1 MKGWTYCINPFR
13 KSLRRKTKLRRIG
26 GYACAGLLLCVAM
39 SAPAQRRPVL
49 DQIDVPHDYYYREM
63 YLPQLTSGPSSVAFT
78 PDGRSLI
85 YSMQGSLWQ
94 QRVDSGTAVQLTAG
108 PGYDYQPDVA
118 PDGARVV
125 FTRYLADALEL
136 QVLDLASGA
145 VQQITRGGAVNC
157 EPRWSPD
164 GKRIAWVSTS
174 GTGHFHVFVGKLNG
188 SRLEG
193 GAPWPERKST
203 TARYYYS
210 AYDHELS
217 PSWSPDGNE
226 IAYVG
231 NPEIIY
237 GTGSIWRRAL
247 TRDAQPHLVR
257 QEETTWRA
265 RPDWSPDGKRIIYA
279 SYTGRNWHQ
288 IWSTTAAGNGD
299 PLALTYGVGDAT
311 GARWSA
317 DGRHIAY
324 LSNSTGDTQIHV
336 MEIPGARAQVLTIR
350 ERRYLKP
357 MGQLQLHI
365 TGAAAHGPE
374 VAARVAVVAADGRAY
389 APDDAW
395 MHAEDGYDRALAPFE
410 THYFHSQGQS
420 SLALPPGIAK
430 ITVYRGLATQIAR
443 AEILVRAGETVAVD
457 IALKPLPLPP
467 AWRATWHSADVHV
480 HMDYAGAYR
489 NTPEHLV
496 RQASAEDLDVVFDL
510 VVNKE
515 QRIPDYDYFSP
526 EPDPASTP
534 AVLLSHGQEYHTSYW
549 GHLGLL
555 GLNDHFLLPGYAAY
569 ANTAAASL
577 YPTNAAVADLAHAQ
591 SALVGYVHP
600 YDHVPDPAHD
610 ATLTSELPVDVAL
623 GKVDYYEVVG
633 FSDNHRATAE
643 VWHRL
648 LNCGFRV
655 SAAGGT
661 DAMANFASLHGPV
674 GLYRVFVQDGTHD
687 PNDSGPAALHSR
699 LKNWLQALKS
709 GHSMAT
715 NSALLGLEVDGKPPG
730 SEIELPAGG
739 AKIHVQ
745 GFMRSIVPIDHLQ
758 VVQQGKVIRELP
770 LRGDRRS
777 ADVDFSLQVTTPGW
791 VLLRA
796 WNEHA
801 DPDIYDIYPYATTSP
816 VFMTQHG
823 VDLHCGKDADY
834 FIAWVD
840 RLAAD
845 AKDHPDYNNAAE
857 RELTLA
863 QIGAARKVYE
873 ARR

>member
-1 MKGWTYCINPFR
+1 
-13 KSLRRKTKLRRIG
+13 LRRPW
-26 GYACAGLLLCVAM
+26 GYAVAGALLCAALA
-39 SAPAQRRPVL
+39 APAQRRAVL
-49 DQIDVPHDYYYREM
+49 DQIDVPHDYYFREM
-63 YLPQLTSGPSSVAFT
+63 YLPQLTNGPSSVAFT
-78 PDGRSLI
+78 SDGRSLI
-85 YSMQGSLWQ
+85 YSMQGSLWLQ
-94 QRVDSGTAVQLTAG
+94 KLGSDSALQLTAG
-108 PGYDYQPDVA
+108 PGYDYQPDVS
-118 PDGARVV
+118 PDGTRVV

-136 QVLDLASGA
+136 QVLELATGT
-145 VQQITRGGAVNC
+145 VQQITSGRAVNC

-164 GKRIAWVSTS
+164 GKRIAWVSTA
-174 GTGHFHVFVGKLNG
+174 GTGHFHVFVGTLNG
-188 SRLEG
+188 TRLEG
-193 GAPWPERKST
+193 GPLWPERKSST
-203 TARYYYS
+203 PRYYYS

-217 PSWSPDGNE
+217 PSWSPDGTE

-231 NPEIIY
+231 NPENIY
-237 GTGSIWRRAL
+237 GTGSIWRRGIS
-247 TRDAQPHLVR
+247 RDAQPHLVR

-288 IWSTTAAGNGD
+288 VWITTAAGNGD
-299 PLALTYGVGDAT
+299 PLALTYGLGDAT
-311 GARWSA
+311 GPRWSR
-317 DGRHIAY
+317 DGRRIAY

-336 MEIPGARAQVLTIR
+336 LEIPGARAQLVSIH
-350 ERRYLKP
+350 ERRYLNP

-365 TGAAAHGPE
+365 TGADLHGPE
-374 VAARVAVVAADGRAY
+374 LPARVAIVAADGRAY
-389 APDDAW
+389 APEDAW
-395 MHAEDGYDRALAPFE
+395 MHSEDGYDRALAPFE
-410 THYFHSQGQS
+410 THYFHTRGEA
-420 SLALPPGIAK
+420 SLTVPVGKTK
-430 ITVYRGLATQIAR
+430 ITVYRGLATQISR
-443 AEILVRAGETVAVD
+443 SEIVVRAGETVTVN
-457 IALKPLPLPP
+457 IALKPLALP
-467 AWRATWHSADVHV
+467 ATWRASWHSADVHV

-489 NTPEHLV
+489 NTPAHLV
-496 RQASAEDLDVVFDL
+496 QQASAEDLDVVFDL
-510 VVNKE
+510 IVNKE

-526 EPDPASTP
+526 EPDPVSSAS
-534 AVLLSHGQEYHTSYW
+534 VLLSHGQEYHTSYW

-555 GLNDHFLLPGYAAY
+555 GLNDHILLPGYAAY

-674 GLYRVFVQDGTHD
+674 GLYRVYVQDGVHD
-687 PNDSGPAALHSR
+687 LSNPGAGELHSR
-699 LKNWLQALKS
+699 LQNWLSALKA

-715 NSALLGLEVDGKPPG
+715 NSALLGLEVDGKSPG
-730 SEIELPAGG
+730 SEVDIPAGG
-739 AKIHVQ
+739 AKVHLK
-745 GFMRSIVPIDHLQ
+745 GFMRSIVPIDHLEL
-758 VVQQGKVIRELP
+758 VQQGKVIRSIP
-770 LRGDRRS
+770 LSGDRLS
-777 ADVDFSLQVTTPGW
+777 ADIDIALQITAPGW
-791 VLLRA
+791 ILLRA
-796 WNEHA
+796 WNDKA
-801 DPDIYDIYPYATTSP
+801 DPDVYDIYPYATTNP
-816 VFMTQHG
+816 VFLTRPGADM
-823 VDLHCGKDADY
+823 HCGKDADY

-840 RLAAD
+840 RLSAA

-857 RELTLA
+857 RDLTLA
-863 QIGAARKVYE
+863 QIEAARKVYE

>member
-1 MKGWTYCINPFR
+1 
-13 KSLRRKTKLRRIG
+13 
-26 GYACAGLLLCVAM
+26 
-39 SAPAQRRPVL
+39 
-49 DQIDVPHDYYYREM
+49 
-63 YLPQLTSGPSSVAFT
+63 VAFT

-94 QRVDSGTAVQLTAG
+94 QRLDSGTAVQLTAG

-118 PDGARVV
+118 PDGTHVV
-125 FTRYLADALEL
+125 FARYLSDALEL
-136 QVLDLASGA
+136 QVLDLATGA
-145 VQQITRGGAVNC
+145 VQQITSGGAANC

-164 GKRIAWVSTS
+164 GKRIAWVSTA
-174 GTGHFHVFVGKLNG
+174 GTGHFHVFVGTLNG
-188 SRLEG
+188 TRLEG

-217 PSWSPDGNE
+217 PTWSPDGNE

-247 TRDAQPHLVR
+247 TKDAQPRLVR

-265 RPDWSPDGKRIIYA
+265 RPDWAPDGKRIIYG
-279 SYTGRNWHQ
+279 SYAGRNWHQ
-288 IWSTTAAGNGD
+288 IWSTTANGNGD

-311 GARWSA
+311 NARWSA
-317 DGRHIAY
+317 DGQHIAY
-324 LSNSTGDTQIHV
+324 ISNSTGDTQIHV
-336 MEIPGARAQVLTIR
+336 MQIPGARSQLLEIR

-357 MGQLQLHI
+357 MGQLQVHI
-365 TGAAAHGPE
+365 TGASAHGPE
-374 VAARVAVVAADGRAY
+374 LPARVAVVAADGRAY
-389 APDDAW
+389 APDNAW
-395 MHAEDGYDRALAPFE
+395 MHAEDGYDRTVAPFE
-410 THYFHSQGQS
+410 THYFHSPGRS
-420 SLALPPGIAK
+420 MLALPPGLAK

-443 AEILVRAGETVAVD
+443 SEILVRAGETVSVD
-457 IALKPLPLPP
+457 VALKPLPVPP

-526 EPDPASTP
+526 DPDPAST
-534 AVLLSHGQEYHTSYW
+534 AQVLLSHGQEYHTSYW

-555 GLNDHFLLPGYAAY
+555 GLDDHFLLPGYAAY

-600 YDHVPDPAHD
+600 YDHVPDPARD

-674 GLYRVFVQDGTHD
+674 GLYRTFVQDGTHD
-687 PNDSGPAALHSR
+687 LSSTGPAELHTR
-699 LKNWLQALKS
+699 LRNWLQALKA
-709 GHSMAT
+709 GRSMAT
-715 NSALLGLEVDGKPPG
+715 NSALVALEVEGRGPG
-730 SEIELPAGG
+730 SEVPVPVNG
-739 AKIHVQ
+739 AKLQ
-745 GFMRSIVPIDHLQ
+745 LKGFMRSIVPIDHLQ
-758 VVQQGKVIRELP
+758 LVQNGKVVRDIA

-777 ADVDFSLQVTTPGW
+777 ADIDLQLQVSAPGW

-796 WNEHA
+796 WNEHD
-801 DPDIYDIYPYATTSP
+801 DPDIFDIYPYATTSP
-816 VFMTQHG
+816 VYFTRAG
-823 VDLHCGKDADY
+823 TDVHCGKDADY

-840 RLAAD
+840 RLGEQ
-845 AKDHPDYNNAAE
+845 AKVHPDYNTSAE
-857 RELTLA
+857 RDLTLA
-863 QIGAARKVYE
+863 QIAAARKVYE